1 MPTGVGCR
9 LRLGPNYEPDAP
21 LVFPRHGCDEKGS
34 DPSRLTTK
42 AQQQALEA
50 RGLTPAKS
58 VFGDLNPSPRLLM
71 GPGPINADPR
81 VLRAMAKPLLGQFDP
96 EFTAYMNET
105 MALLRQLYQTAN
117 RWSFLVDGTARAG
130 IEAFLVSLIE
140 PGDRVLVPIFGRF
153 GHLLHEIASRCGAEV
168 TTMETEW
175 GTVFESDAIEAAVKR
190 LRPKLVAIVHGDT
203 STTMAQ
209 PLAELGQ
216 ICRRYDAILYVDATA
231 TLGGMDVPVDAWQ
244 IDAASAGLQKCLSGP
259 PGSAP
264 VTFNERVERL
274 VLRRKHI
281 EAGIRPA
288 GYVAP
293 NGSRIGSNYFDLAML
308 MDYWGEARLNHHTEA
323 ASMLYAARECARIVL
338 RDGLNET
345 FARHAL
351 AGTALTAGVEAM
363 GLKVFGDRRHKM
375 ANVTGVHIPEGVDG
389 DKVRAAMLNDFGI
402 EIGTSFGPLH
412 GRIWRIGTMG
422 YNCRKQNVLI
432 CLGALEAVLRYAG
445 LSVPAGAAV
454 ETAYAVY
461 TGSAASR

>member
-1 MPTGVGCR
+1 MHKP
-9 LRLGPNYEPDAP
+9 PPAP
-21 LVFPRHGCDEKGS
+21 
-34 DPSRLTTK
+34 
-42 AQQQALEA
+42 
-50 RGLTPAKS
+50 PA

-81 VLRAMAKPLLGQFDP
+81 VLRAMSMPLLGQFDP
-96 EFTAYMNET
+96 EFTAYMTET
-105 MALLRQLYQTAN
+105 MVLLSRLYQTSN
-117 RWSFLVDGTARAG
+117 RWSFLVNGTARAG
-130 IEAFLVSLIE
+130 IEAVLVSLIE

-153 GHLLHEIASRCGAEV
+153 GHLLNEIATRCGAV
-168 TTMETEW
+168 SSPIETEW
-175 GTVFESDAIEAAVKR
+175 GTVFDAEAVEAEVKR
-190 LRPKLVAIVHGDT
+190 VRPKLVAIVHGDT

-209 PLAELGQ
+209 PLSEIGD
-216 ICRRYDAILYVDATA
+216 ICRRYDCILYVDATA
-231 TLGGMDVPVDAWQ
+231 TLGGMDFPVDAWN

-264 VTFNERVERL
+264 ITFNERVERL
-274 VLRRKHI
+274 VNRRKHV

-293 NGSRIGSNYFDLAML
+293 AGAQIRSNYLDLPML

-338 RDGLNET
+338 RDGLAET
-345 FARHAL
+345 FARHTL
-351 AGTALTAGVEAM
+351 ASAALTAGLEAM

-375 ANVTGVHIPEGVDG
+375 ANVTGVYIPEGIDG

-402 EIGTSFGPLH
+402 EIGSSFGPLH

-432 CLGALEAVLRYAG
+432 CLGALEAVLRRAG
-445 LSVPAGAAV
+445 VSLPAGAAV
-454 ETAYAVY
+454 EATYGVY
-461 TGSAASR
+461 TGADAGG